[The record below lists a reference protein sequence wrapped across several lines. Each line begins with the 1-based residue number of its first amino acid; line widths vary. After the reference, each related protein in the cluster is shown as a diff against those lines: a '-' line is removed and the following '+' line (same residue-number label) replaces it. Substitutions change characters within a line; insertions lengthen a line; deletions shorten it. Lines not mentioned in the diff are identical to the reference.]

1 MGEERLGEGKET
13 GSSAIG
19 PTIWRFGC
27 PHGLSDSK
35 CVVTQPKVADNYTH
49 IPESGGMSF
58 KSRPGISAQQI
69 GVTIQ

>member
-1 MGEERLGEGKET
+1 MGEERLGEDKET

-35 CVVTQPKVADNYTH
+35 CIVTQPKSADNCPH
-49 IPESGGMSF
+49 IPESGVMSF
-58 KSRPGISAQQI
+58 KSRRGISSQQI